1 LDKTNHKIPEEK
13 KVLIPI
19 IEALIFSY
27 DAPLTTDKIRDVI
40 PEITT
45 NEIKNIVNL
54 LNSEYKSAGRSF
66 FIKNIANGF
75 QMFTDPEFYLYIK
88 QLNQNKQKSRLTQ
101 KALEALA
108 IIAYK
113 QPITKHDVEE
123 IRGVNSDGVIK
134 TLLSR
139 NLIAIAGRAQAPGI
153 PFIYKTTNKFL
164 DYFGLNAISDLPKL
178 KEIDDLIDIEG
189 ESSPYHEI
197 LLKEISPDELG
208 LKAYQNGNN
217 KENSKDDSNG

>member
-1 LDKTNHKIPEEK
+1 MVETTHKIPEEK

-19 IEALIFSY
+19 VEALIFSI
-27 DAPLTTDKIRDVI
+27 DVPLTTEKIREVI

-75 QMFTDPEFYLYIK
+75 QMFTMPEYSAYIQ

-139 NLIAIAGRAQAPGI
+139 NLITIAGRAQAPGI
-153 PFIYKTTNKFL
+153 PFIYKTTNRFL
-164 DYFGLNAISDLPKL
+164 DYFGLNAISDLPRL
-178 KEIDDLIDIEG
+178 KEIDDLIDVEG
-189 ESSPYHEI
+189 DISPYHET

-217 KENSKDDSNG
+217 NKENSRDD